1 MSESLNSLY
10 GKLSGLEP
18 VTTDTSS
25 SVLES
30 IALINKLS
38 NTTFKPEDADL
49 EQIFKSEVRFL
60 RASMRGISES
70 FMLRNVYGEDF
81 QACLK
86 LAELMKKRAMEK
98 QGSAVLDTYLAGIE
112 NYASKAELALKQSN
126 TKSAITN
133 DSQ

>member
-38 NTTFKPEDADL
+38 NTTFKAEDADL
-49 EQIFKSEVRFL
+49 QQVFKSEIRFL
-60 RASMRGISES
+60 RAGLKAINES
-70 FMLRNVYGEDF
+70 PQIRLMYGEDF
-81 QACLK
+81 GAALK
-86 LAELMKKRAMEK
+86 VADLMKKRAMEK
-98 QGSAVLDTYLAGIE
+98 QGSAVLDTYLTGIE
-112 NYASKAELALKQSN
+112 TYASKAEQSLKNSS
-126 TKSAITN
+126 TSAITTE
-133 DSQ
+133 

>member
-38 NTTFKPEDADL
+38 NTTFKAEDADL
-49 EQIFKSEVRFL
+49 EQVFKSEVRFL
-60 RASMRGISES
+60 RAGLKAINES
-70 FMLRNVYGEDF
+70 PQIRLMYGEDF
-81 QACLK
+81 NAALK
-86 LAELMKKRAMEK
+86 VADLMKKRAMEK
-98 QGSAVLDTYLAGIE
+98 QGSAVLDSYLNGIE
-112 NYASKAELALKQSN
+112 SYASKAEQALKQSN
-126 TKSAITN
+126 TQSAIT
-133 DSQ
+133 SE